1 MKTIFKLFALEE
13 TNFITSVSL
22 SSTGISTDDE
32 MIVIRRH
39 VADFD
44 SELDAINFL
53 TTDKH
58 EHGNPEHGFE
68 IVKTLHFT
76 F

>member
-13 TNFITSVSL
+13 THLITSVSL

-32 MIVIRRH
+32 MIVVRRH
-39 VADFD
+39 VSDFD
-44 SELDAINFL
+44 SEIDAIDFINNN
-53 TTDKH
+53 TKH
-58 EHGNPEHGFE
+58 IPEHGFE

>member
-13 TNFITSVSL
+13 TEIVKSVSL
-22 SSTGISTDDE
+22 SSNGISTEDE
-32 MIVIRRH
+32 SVVIRTH

-44 SELDAINFL
+44 SEFDAMNFINN
-53 TTDKH
+53 DNQKI
-58 EHGNPEHGFE
+58 NSPEHGFE